1 MTDDSSVVEMVWRG
15 RCREVPGA
23 HARRV
28 SDNAWLIEL
37 PRTEGLRQLFRLK
50 RLTFK
55 GLEKHTFRVGQTESW
70 TVVGT
75 HEDPRCVRLMV
86 LVEPD

>member
-1 MTDDSSVVEMVWRG
+1 MAEASCVVEMVSRG
-15 RCREVPGA
+15 RCREVPGGR
-23 HARRV
+23 ARRL

-37 PRTEGLRQLFRLK
+37 PRTEEVHRLFRMK

-70 TVVGT
+70 SVVGT
-75 HEDPRCVRLMV
+75 HEDARCVRLTV
-86 LVEPD
+86 LVESD